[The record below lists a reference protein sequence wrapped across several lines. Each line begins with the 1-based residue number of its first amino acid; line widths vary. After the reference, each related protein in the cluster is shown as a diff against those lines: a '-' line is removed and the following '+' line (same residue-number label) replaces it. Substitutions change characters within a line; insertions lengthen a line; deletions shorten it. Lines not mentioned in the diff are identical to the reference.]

1 MAVLDRINQHHR
13 AMEREEASRGNGEVQ
28 RVSQSPRL
36 TRMGTHQLPR
46 SPDDRELHGKRQGAQ
61 LHGDLQAE
69 NFVKKS
75 TTTPAPQPLTADE
88 ERLVR
93 ADLTDLVLFEAL
105 LQ

>member
-1 MAVLDRINQHHR
+1 M
-13 AMEREEASRGNGEVQ
+13 
-28 RVSQSPRL
+28 
-36 TRMGTHQLPR
+36 
-46 SPDDRELHGKRQGAQ
+46 
-61 LHGDLQAE
+61 
-69 NFVKKS
+69 KKS